1 MRKIKEHYK
10 LILVIIIGLMFLIV
24 MSKSYIERFN
34 GNVVTNSLVR
44 VANVIQRPFVIT
56 GQGIE
61 GFFNDISNMR
71 GAVKENKKLDKEVA
85 DLKNKLTKATLEK
98 EEYAAL
104 NELKTALNYIP
115 RSEGSKVIT
124 SSVTSNDGTNW
135 YYLFTVG
142 VGKTDGV
149 RVEDVVVNHEGLVG
163 LVYETGSHWSK
174 VSSMLDKNTSVS
186 FKVLRDTQ
194 ILGMVSGN
202 GKEGMTGY
210 TFEEKSDIQVG
221 DTLITSGLGVA
232 PEGIVIGTVTK
243 VKKDKSRLRQTITV
257 KPSVDFKRINKIS
270 IIHEEK

>member
-1 MRKIKEHYK
+1 MKKIKDHYK
-10 LILVIIIGLMFLIV
+10 LIVVIIIGLMFLIV

-34 GNVVTNSLVR
+34 GNVVTNSIVR
-44 VANVIQRPFVIT
+44 VANVIQRPFVVT

-71 GAVKENKKLDKEVA
+71 SAVKENKDLEKEVA
-85 DLKNKLTKATLEK
+85 SLKKKLTKTTLEK
-98 EEYAAL
+98 EDYAAL
-104 NELKTALNYIP
+104 TELKTALNYVP
-115 RSEGSKVIT
+115 RSEGSKLIT

-135 YYLFTVG
+135 YYLFTIG
-142 VGKTDGV
+142 VGKTNGV
-149 RVEDVVVNHEGLVG
+149 RVEDVVVNNEGLVG
-163 LVYETGSHWSK
+163 LVYETGSHWAK

-186 FKVLRDTQ
+186 FKTVRDTQ

-202 GKEGMTGY
+202 GKEGMVGY
-210 TFEEKSDIQVG
+210 TFEEKSNIQVG

-243 VKKDKSRLRQTITV
+243 VEKDKSRLRQTITV